1 MYYLRLSVRHWFVTA
16 GPGVRFQQTVRDS
29 QRTADIYIS
38 LHKHTS
44 STAVSRRR
52 ATTVSTLF
60 SWGYTNPAVSPPLT
74 GSQPHI
80 ITASEVYLA
89 AHLRSHHMK
98 GHAGYDTQA
107 AGWCVHLGLPL
118 IRWQRSGADRW
129 RPRGEEDKLRGGG
142 LKRRSIMWSRG
153 IISSLEMYFY
163 SEWLCYGDIF

>member
-29 QRTADIYIS
+29 QRTADIHFTTQTYIEHS
-38 LHKHTS
+38 GEPTQSHNSIHAVLMRLHKPSCLS
-44 STAVSRRR
+44 SSHRV
-52 ATTVSTLF
+52 
-60 SWGYTNPAVSPPLT
+60 
-74 GSQPHI
+74 
-80 ITASEVYLA
+80 TAS
-89 AHLRSHHMK
+89 HHRSVWGLSRCSSPK

-129 RPRGEEDKLRGGG
+129 RPRGEEDKLRGSG